1 MLWDNLEV
9 WEEGSVCAFVLSR
22 FSCVQLFATLW
33 TVAHKAP
40 LSMGFSRQEY
50 CSGLT
55 CPSPGDLSN
64 PGIEPASLTSPA
76 LANRVY
82 YKHHLGIPDIHML
95 LCFAQSLRR
104 VWLFETQ
111 WTLAHEAALSMGFS
125 RQDYWCGLLWVSWGD
140 LPNPGIEP
148 TSPALQMDSLPL
160 GKPGYK
166 YTYS

>member
-1 MLWDNLEV
+1 MLCDNIEG
-9 WEEGSVCAFVLSR
+9 WEEGSVCVFVLSR
-22 FSCVQLFATLW
+22 FSGAWLFATLW

-64 PGIEPASLTSPA
+64 PGIEPTSLTSPA

-95 LCFAQSLRR
+95 LCFAQSLHR
-104 VWLFETQ
+104 VWRFETQ
-111 WTLAHEAALSMGFS
+111 WTVAHESALCMGFS
-125 RQDYWCGLLWVSWGD
+125 RQDYWSGLLCIPWGD

-148 TSPALQMDSLPL
+148 TSPALQVDSLPP
-160 GKPGYK
+160 GKPGYM